1 LSVHIDQFRAPTVQS
16 WHVPR
21 RLMSSAIRPSRI
33 TVHDDGTAVAWYGE
47 DPLLRYESLAL
58 LLSRHELSE
67 TDIECDDVMPR
78 SGVTLRRAAVSASKA
93 G

>member
-1 LSVHIDQFRAPTVQS
+1 MSVLIRQRPTIQS

-21 RLMSSAIRPSRI
+21 RLMSSAIRPTRI
-33 TVHDDGTAVAWYGE
+33 TVHDDGTAVAWYGD

-58 LLSRHELSE
+58 LLARHELAE
-67 TDIECDDVMPR
+67 TDIEQDDVAPR
-78 SGVTLRRAAVSASKA
+78 SGVTLRRAPIGTASKA